1 MPALAYIALGLLV
14 VWGLAHSKRTRPDAT
29 LVGHLHP
36 YRRLMP
42 YIMPGRNESVVY
54 FDIYV
59 RAKRLLEYLGQAEP
73 AFGADVTQ
81 CIVAAMC
88 RTISE
93 NPTMN
98 RFVVGHRLYQRNEV
112 SVTFSMKR
120 KAGDATSKLAV
131 VRTKL
136 NPGENFRSLCHR
148 INASITVERS
158 GAKTYADKEY
168 GLLHRVPRPILRVGV
183 NALRLLDYY
192 NLLPASFIE
201 KDAMYCSAF
210 VANLGTLGMDAGY
223 HHLYEWGTC
232 SLFLMGGKIE
242 ERAMVH
248 DGEIVAE
255 KILHLRATYDERI
268 DDGMT
273 AGYGINVVRH
283 TLENPFEYLGCLRED
298 GSDARALDAGAPVPD
313 KQASSLAA

>member
-1 MPALAYIALGLLV
+1 MPALAYIALGLLIL
-14 VWGLAHSKRTRPDAT
+14 WGLGHSKRSRPDAT
-29 LVGHLHP
+29 LVGRLHP

-54 FDIYV
+54 FDIYA
-59 RAKRLLEYLGQAEP
+59 RAEPLLEYLARAEP

-88 RTISE
+88 RTLSE

-98 RFVVGHRLYQRNEV
+98 RFVVGHRLYQRNEI

-120 KAGDATSKLAV
+120 KAGDASSKLAV

-136 NPGENFRSLCHR
+136 NPGEDFRSLCHR
-148 INASITVERS
+148 INAEITVERS
-158 GAKTYADKEY
+158 DAKTYADKEY
-168 GLLHRVPRPILRVGV
+168 GLLHRVPRPILRAGVG
-183 NALRLLDYY
+183 ALRLLDYY

-201 KDAMYCSAF
+201 NDAMYSSAF

-242 ERAMVH
+242 ERAVVR
-248 DGEIVAE
+248 DGKIVAE
-255 KILHLRATYDERI
+255 KILHMRATYDERI

-273 AGYGINVVRH
+273 AGQGINVVTH
-283 TLENPFEYLGCLRED
+283 TLENPFEYLGCLQED
-298 GSDARALDAGAPVPD
+298 GSDARPLDHGAPLAD
-313 KQASSLAA
+313 KRSSSLAA